1 MVKKKKK
8 QSKEERKSTILS
20 RKENNPSRMQLVLTE
35 LYAGVQI
42 LSKEI
47 ASKQNLSPTKLK
59 IRFPF
64 IYANTSLD
72 TKTLGIASNR
82 NF

>member
-1 MVKKKKK
+1 M
-8 QSKEERKSTILS
+8 R
-20 RKENNPSRMQLVLTE
+20 LVLTE

>member
-1 MVKKKKK
+1 M
-8 QSKEERKSTILS
+8 R
-20 RKENNPSRMQLVLTE
+20 LVLTE

-47 ASKQNLSPTKLK
+47 ASKQNLSHTKLK